1 MRAWICWM
9 LLELGLVARAAAGP
23 DAGERL
29 VYEVLLQGSPTGKVE
44 EFRRSE
50 GVLYAPRR
58 LLQELGLAAP
68 AAAGEWVRLGA
79 IAGLSA
85 SVDEAQQQ
93 LSLRLAAALRPLT
106 TLQATPDELP
116 AAQRLAPGAS
126 LDYALTL
133 LRGDSG
139 DTNLAARLA
148 PRLFG
153 PYGSFSHDTLYNSA
167 EARRWRRIGTYWQ
180 SDFPQLPA
188 QLRIGD
194 ALTRG
199 PAWSRAL
206 YYGGMHWGSDYSLR
220 PDLITYPLP
229 AFAGQAAAPSTVDV
243 IVNGVRTQ
251 RSETPDGPFAIPRL
265 PVFTGGGEALV
276 VVADALG
283 REQVHRLPFFV
294 STRLLRAGLAD
305 YSFDAGR
312 LRRGYSDH
320 YTAGFAAFA
329 GRYGASDALTVE
341 VQLQA
346 AVGLRVA
353 GAGLVRRVGQLGSVQ
368 LAASRSDG
376 DGCKGMQWNLSSEW
390 QRGAFS
396 LRSNQQWND
405 ADYCD
410 LAVRQGQSLP
420 RRQAHLQLGLATRL
434 GQFNLSRIERNDAE
448 GELRLD
454 ALSWSRRLHRQAWLS
469 LGLQRVRES
478 GRPEHRSAL
487 FSLLVPLGDGATAFA
502 LNGNSGGTRDN
513 GYASLQQP
521 PPAGAGFGYYVESAL
536 QRSEQRAG
544 IHWRR
549 SWADLSFEAEQ
560 AAGGDAQ
567 RARIDGALAWLGG
580 DIYASR
586 QLGEA
591 FAVVDT
597 GPAAAV
603 SIYRENQWLGRS
615 DGRGRLLVPQLRAF
629 ETNRVA
635 LEPRELPPDVELAQD
650 RLLLRPYRGGGIL
663 RSFGVR
669 RATAQDWLLQ
679 LSDGQPAPPGSLL
692 LIDGK
697 ARQSVGFDGLVHVE
711 ASSAAALWELR
722 GAFGQCRL
730 EPAAPATLRCA
741 GPP

>member
-29 VYEVLLQGSPTGKVE
+29 VYDVLLQGDATGKVE
-44 EFRRSE
+44 EFRRSD
-50 GVLYAPRR
+50 GALYAPRR
-58 LLQELGLAAP
+58 LLQELGLAVP
-68 AAAGEWVRLGA
+68 ADAGEWVRLDS

-85 SVDEAQQQ
+85 SVDEPRQQ

-106 TLQATPDELP
+106 TLQSMREELP
-116 AAQRLAPGAS
+116 APQRLAPGAS
-126 LDYALTL
+126 LDYALNL
-133 LRGDSG
+133 LRGNGG
-139 DTNLAARLA
+139 DTDVTARLA

-167 EARRWRRIGTYWQ
+167 EARRWRRIETWWQ
-180 SDFPQLPA
+180 SDFPQRPA

-194 ALTRG
+194 ALTHG

-206 YYGGMHWGSDYSLR
+206 YYGGVHWGSDYSLR

-243 IVNGVRTQ
+243 IVNGLRTQ
-251 RSETPDGPFAIPRL
+251 HSKTPDGPFAIPRL

-294 STRLLRAGLAD
+294 STRLLRPGLAD
-305 YSFDAGR
+305 YSFDAGK
-312 LRRGYSDH
+312 LRRGYSDD
-320 YTAGFAAFA
+320 YGDGFAAFA
-329 GRYGASDALTVE
+329 GRYGVSDALTAE
-341 VQLQA
+341 MQLQA
-346 AVGLRVA
+346 AAGLRIA

-376 DGCKGMQWNLSSEW
+376 DGCKGTQWNLSTEW
-390 QRGAFS
+390 QRGRFS
-396 LRSNQQWND
+396 LRSSQQWND

-410 LAVRQGQSLP
+410 LAVRQGQPLP
-420 RRQAHLQLGLATRL
+420 RRQAQLQLGLDSRL
-434 GQFNLSRIERNDAE
+434 GQFNLSRIERDDAE

-454 ALSWSRRLHRQAWLS
+454 SLSWSRRLHRQAWLS

-478 GRPEHRSAL
+478 GRPDDESFL

-502 LNGNSGGTRDN
+502 LNGNSGGARER
-513 GYASLQQP
+513 GYASLQRP
-521 PPAGAGFGYYVESAL
+521 PPAGPGFGYYLESAL

-544 IHWRR
+544 AHWRR
-549 SWADLSFEAEQ
+549 SWADLSLEAEH

-567 RARIDGALAWLGG
+567 RARIEGALVWIGG

-591 FAVVDT
+591 FAVIDT
-597 GPAAAV
+597 GPAADV
-603 SIYRENQWLGRS
+603 SIYRENQWLGYT
-615 DGRGRLLVPQLRAF
+615 DARGRLLVPQLRAY

-635 LEPRELPPDVELAQD
+635 LEPRELPPEVQLAQD
-650 RLLLRPYRGGGIL
+650 RLLLRPYRGGGVL
-663 RSFGVR
+663 ASFGVHR
-669 RATAQDWLLQ
+669 DTAQDWLLQ
-679 LSDGQPAPPGSLL
+679 LADGRPAPPGSQL
-692 LIDGK
+692 LIDGE
-697 ARQSVGFDGLVHVE
+697 ARQSVGYGGLVHLE
-711 ASSAAALWELR
+711 ATTAAARWELR

-730 EPAAPATLRCA
+730 APVAPTTLRCA
-741 GPP
+741 ELP